1 MRILLLAPN
10 FTKLSGFMPSLG
22 LAYLKSYICKH
33 TCHEVEILDEI
44 KINPFDIKNKICT
57 FKPDI
62 IGITC
67 LTIYRYDAIK
77 AAELA
82 KKYAP
87 DCKIV
92 LGGSH
97 PSFMYEQILN
107 EYPFVDA
114 VVIGEGE
121 VTFKELVSAI
131 ESGTPLEDVKGIAFR
146 NNGRVCVTEK
156 RQMIQNLDELPFPAP
171 MRNPQYFHDSIPTNE
186 IGMIMSSRGC
196 NYGCNFCSSTRLW
209 GRWRARSPYSIF
221 KEMKMLV
228 EEQKKRCIL
237 FLDDEFTLDMNRIK
251 NLCQI
256 LIDNK
261 WNIPW
266 ACNTRVDHVSLE
278 MLQKMK
284 EAGCAHIGFG
294 VESGSK
300 QILENINK
308 KTTVSQIKSAFA
320 AARKAGLK
328 TKAFFMIGNVGEN
341 ADTIE
346 QTKQLLSDI
355 TPDQI
360 AVSRSVVIFP
370 GSPLYYKIKKEGLL
384 DDSTWINGKE
394 HCVYDHENSAEQM
407 RSWQFAILK
416 AFYIK
421 KGFLAFARFIIRTLR
436 VFSFKELL
444 KYFDL
449 FEYIKKQKH
458 STNRKNAVT
467 LGKSNRC

>member
-1 MRILLLAPN
+1 MKILLLAPN

-131 ESGTPLEDVKGIAFR
+131 ESGTPLKDVKGIAFTDNDR
-146 NNGRVCVTEK
+146 ICVTEK
-156 RQMIQNLDELPFPAP
+156 RAKIQDLDELPFPSP
-171 MRNPQYFHDSIPTNE
+171 MRDPIGLNNNIPSKD
-186 IGMIMSSRGC
+186 IGVIMSSRGC
-196 NYGCNFCSSTRLW
+196 NYGCNFCSTTRIW
-209 GRWRARSPYSIF
+209 GRWRPRSPESVLE
-221 KEMKMLV
+221 EMKMLV

-308 KTTVSQIKSAFA
+308 KITVSQIKSAFA

-341 ADTIE
+341 PETIKE
-346 QTKQLLSDI
+346 TKKLLLEI
-355 TPDQI
+355 MPDQMS
-360 AVSRSVVIFP
+360 VSRSVMIFP
-370 GSPLYYKIKKEGLL
+370 GTPLYYKAKNEGLL
-384 DDSTWINGKE
+384 DDSIWVNGE
-394 HCVYDHENSAEQM
+394 DTFVYDFENSEEQM
-407 RSWQFAILK
+407 RKWHMGIIWV
-416 AFYIK
+416 FYKK
-421 KGFLAFARFIIRTLR
+421 KGFISFILFTLR
-436 VFSFKELL
+436 YLKVFSFKELL

-458 STNRKNAVT
+458 STNSKNAVT